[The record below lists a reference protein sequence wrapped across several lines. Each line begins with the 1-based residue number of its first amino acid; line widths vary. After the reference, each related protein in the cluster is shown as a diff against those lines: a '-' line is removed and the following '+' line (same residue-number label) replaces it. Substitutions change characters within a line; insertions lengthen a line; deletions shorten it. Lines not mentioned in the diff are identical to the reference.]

1 MVRIDYTDATSE
13 EFFIPGGFAFQH
25 ANNTLDVSTV
35 EGVKLEQVDVDAL
48 RAANGEALKR
58 RDAAAAG
65 SKEQAEAKLALETFR
80 TLALA
85 LKVTV

>member
-1 MVRIDYTDATSE
+1 
-13 EFFIPGGFAFQH
+13 
-25 ANNTLDVSTV
+25 VSTV
-35 EGVKLEQVDVDAL
+35 EGVKLDQVDVDAL
-48 RAANGEALKR
+48 RSANAEAVKR

-85 LKVTV
+85 LKITV